1 MTGRE
6 LASILKEH
14 DLEDCRIAVVDNPET
29 DFNSLIFIHDDT
41 STKDYLDVTVID
53 FMDNIVDRTNDW
65 LQADDLYEY

>member
-6 LASILKEH
+6 LVSILREN
-14 DLEDCRIAVVDNPET
+14 DLGDCRIAVVDDPET

-53 FMDNIVDRTNDW
+53 FMDRTISRTNDW
-65 LQADDLYEY
+65 LQADDLYEH